1 MTTHQYGYA
10 RAPATFAMA
19 LVATGSTFTL
29 RAVAAAD
36 VELTTEVVAEVEDP
50 TFVTHPP
57 GDRQRLFILGRTGE
71 IHILQ
76 DGLLLEQPFID
87 LTDLLEGESSL
98 GFFGLAFDPDYQT
111 NGFFYVTYTAPPD
124 GDSILARFQVS
135 ADPDVAD
142 PKSQAIVLRV
152 PQPNL
157 QHNSGWIGFS
167 PIDGYLYVTK
177 GDGAGGGLDPD
188 DDAQNLQSWL
198 GKIYRI
204 DVSGDDFPA
213 DPERNYAIPP
223 DNPFVDNP
231 KALDEIWAWGLRN
244 PWRCSFDQA
253 NGNFY
258 IADVGSVLR
267 EEVSFQ
273 RWDSTGGENYGW
285 DCREGTTCTS
295 EKTCICED
303 EMLVDP
309 LFEYE
314 RLEGQ
319 NAAIIGGYVY
329 RGCAIPQLA
338 GMYIFFDYAGRSW
351 ALEHDEEELIEA
363 VELTD
368 QFGSLVP
375 ISLGEDSLG
384 ELYVCTLAN
393 QVLRIVSATPPDSDC
408 NRNGVSDEC
417 DIASGDSDDINGDG
431 VPDECQIIGDIDG
444 DGAVGTPDLLLLLGA
459 WGTCGDC
466 ANCPADLNGDCLVNG
481 ADLIILIGNWG

>member
-1 MTTHQYGYA
+1 MKHLSRYSCA
-10 RAPATFAMA
+10 NATCAMA
-19 LVATGSTFTL
+19 LVACGYVLAPSSGAL
-29 RAVAAAD
+29 AD
-36 VELTTEVVAEVEDP
+36 LQLATEVVADVGSP
-50 TFVTHPP
+50 TFVTHAP
-57 GDRQRLFILGRTGE
+57 GDRERLFIVGRTGE
-71 IHILQ
+71 IHILK
-76 DGLLLEQPFID
+76 DGLLQEQPFID
-87 LTDLLEGESSL
+87 LSDLLEGDSGL

-111 NGFFYVTYTAPPD
+111 NGCFYVTYTAPPD

-142 PKSQAIVLRV
+142 PKSLAIVLRV
-152 PQPNL
+152 PQPNI

-188 DDAQNLQSWL
+188 DDAQNLESWL

-223 DNPFVDNP
+223 DNPFVDHP
-231 KALDEIWAWGLRN
+231 GLDEIWAWGLRN
-244 PWRCSFDQA
+244 PWRCSFDKA

-258 IADVGSVLR
+258 VADVGSVLR

-285 DCREGTTCTS
+285 DCREGTMCTS

-319 NAAIIGGYVY
+319 GAAIIGGYVY
-329 RGCAIPQLA
+329 RGCAIPELT
-338 GMYIFFDYAGRSW
+338 GMYIFSDYAGRSW
-351 ALEHDEEELIEA
+351 ALDHNEDELIEA

-368 QFGSLVP
+368 QFGPLVP

-384 ELYVCTLAN
+384 ELYLCTLAN
-393 QVLRIVSATPPDSDC
+393 QVLRIVSATPPDPDC
-408 NRNGVSDEC
+408 NRNGVSDDC
-417 DIASGDSDDINGDG
+417 DISSGDSDDINGDG

-459 WGTCGDC
+459 WGPCDDC
-466 ANCPADLNGDCLVNG
+466 AGCPADIDGDCLIG
-481 ADLIILIGNWG
+481 TSDLLILLGNWG